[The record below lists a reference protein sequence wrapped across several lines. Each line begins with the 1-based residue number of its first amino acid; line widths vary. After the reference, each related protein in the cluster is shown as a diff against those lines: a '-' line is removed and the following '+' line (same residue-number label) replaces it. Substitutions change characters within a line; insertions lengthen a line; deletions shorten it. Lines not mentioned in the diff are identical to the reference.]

1 MSAWGQQCRAWCHF
15 WSCTADRA
23 AAPLWPVALGSP
35 LQTLLEGHLGD
46 NQSLRSSAFRWGT
59 ENCKEIWQ
67 GSRSTPNK
75 GLATW
80 RNICKAALR
89 AECFQQRQLTKI
101 HFTTGTKFLLFQH
114 LPTIGDTHSALLE
127 GCTGLGLSIKQIL
140 QTSSIELKPTVP
152 PYLSHLELQKRYW
165 SEERETGCREQ
176 PQTAQL
182 KRELLPQVNLQGHF
196 SPKEQPPGLA
206 VVTAQFNIRE
216 DTWHT
221 LSFRTNSDKFPFT

>member
-1 MSAWGQQCRAWCHF
+1 MLQHHW
-15 WSCTADRA
+15 
-23 AAPLWPVALGSP
+23 WPVALGRP
-35 LQTLLEGHLGD
+35 LQSLLEGHLGD

-67 GSRSTPNK
+67 GRRSIPNK

-80 RNICKAALR
+80 RTLVKQHSELSVSNKDSSLKSISLQAQNSC
-89 AECFQQRQLTKI
+89 CFNT
-101 HFTTGTKFLLFQH
+101 

-140 QTSSIELKPTVP
+140 QTSSTELKPSLCL
-152 PYLSHLELQKRYW
+152 YLPHLELHKRYW

-182 KRELLPQVNLQGHF
+182 ERELLPQLNLQGHF
-196 SPKEQPPGLA
+196 SPTEQPPGLA
-206 VVTAQFNIRE
+206 VGNCTI
-216 DTWHT
+216 
-221 LSFRTNSDKFPFT
+221 